1 VRYVWDK
8 GALGQFFHRL
18 LWLYRASIAL
28 PMLRTQLHQM
38 LLLPAGQIGE
48 VSEASKSN
56 AVSEIGERWIEKYCY
71 Y

>member
-1 VRYVWDK
+1 MRYVGDK
-8 GALGQFFHRL
+8 VALGQFSFRV
-18 LWLYRASIAL
+18 LWFYRASIAL

-48 VSEASKSN
+48 VSEALKSN

-71 Y
+71 F